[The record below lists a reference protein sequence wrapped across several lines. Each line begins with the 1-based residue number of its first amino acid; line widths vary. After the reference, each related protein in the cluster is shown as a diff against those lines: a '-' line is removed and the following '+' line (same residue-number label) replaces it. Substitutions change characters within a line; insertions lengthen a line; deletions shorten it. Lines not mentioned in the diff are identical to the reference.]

1 MTPIPPNDL
10 PVLATLLNGE
20 HSIVSYDHDEGVWFA
35 WLNGANY
42 YMASQEPISWE
53 PLPRMSEADVLRIIT
68 DTILST
74 VNVKNAL
81 WPREADRPMN
91 PFNNARTAF
100 PEEQAQEAAKAV
112 LDALKANGVKL

>member
-1 MTPIPPNDL
+1 MTITRIPLDASAIEALEILGIDPAGKHMVDL
-10 PVLATLLNGE
+10 PAGSTREEILTLLNGK
-20 HSIVSYDHDEGVWFA
+20 
-35 WLNGANY
+35 
-42 YMASQEPISWE
+42 P
-53 PLPRMSEADVLRIIT
+53 SEADVLRIIT